1 MSAINEQTK
10 WEDEVYLLAR
20 EDRVEGGIY
29 GPSNKQARQLAN
41 RTRYLK
47 TAVESLQDYRDYTFF
62 MTPDDPD
69 GTLAG
74 LAGTPEGKLFRVVVP
89 DSEGQ
94 LLAFIYYQKRNGRRT
109 G

>member
-1 MSAINEQTK
+1 MTGALFTMAVAFTQENNMSAINEQTK

-47 TAVESLQDYRDYTFF
+47 TAVESLQEL
-62 MTPDDPD
+62 PGLHLLHDP
-69 GTLAG
+69 G
-74 LAGTPEGKLFRVVVP
+74 
-89 DSEGQ
+89 
-94 LLAFIYYQKRNGRRT
+94 
-109 G
+109 

>member
-69 GTLAG
+69 GRHPCGACRYAGGETLSRGGA
-74 LAGTPEGKLFRVVVP
+74 
-89 DSEGQ
+89 
-94 LLAFIYYQKRNGRRT
+94 
-109 G
+109 

>member
-41 RTRYLK
+41 RMRSCGI
-47 TAVESLQDYRDYTFF
+47 TACFHRAACWSSPATCWDA
-62 MTPDDPD
+62 TP
-69 GTLAG
+69 
-74 LAGTPEGKLFRVVVP
+74 
-89 DSEGQ
+89 
-94 LLAFIYYQKRNGRRT
+94 RN
-109 G
+109 

>member
-62 MTPDDPD
+62 MTAEDPD
-69 GTLAG
+69 GTVAG
-74 LAGTPEGKLFRVVVP
+74 LAVRRRENSFAWWCLTARGNCWPLSITR
-89 DSEGQ
+89 STT
-94 LLAFIYYQKRNGRRT
+94 ARRT